1 MLLYWEL
8 EFKELKGNSLKVFQF
23 VKFKET
29 ANFLWNI
36 QLELRL
42 TGQKRVTLW
51 MQFSSI
57 GVMYNNR
64 LYEVFGYSY
73 DNLYCNFNL
82 PRKIRVKK

>member
-8 EFKELKGNSLKVFQF
+8 EFKELKGNSLKVFQIL
-23 VKFKET
+23 KFKET

-51 MQFSSI
+51 MPKSNQSKKIFSSI
-57 GVMYNNR
+57 GVMHKNR
-64 LYEVFGYSY
+64 F
-73 DNLYCNFNL
+73 
-82 PRKIRVKK
+82 